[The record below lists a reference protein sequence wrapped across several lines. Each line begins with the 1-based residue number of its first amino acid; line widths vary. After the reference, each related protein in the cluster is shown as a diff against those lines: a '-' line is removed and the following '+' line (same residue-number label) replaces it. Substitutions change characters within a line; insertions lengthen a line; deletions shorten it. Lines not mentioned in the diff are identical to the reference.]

1 MGKVNGNNVS
11 IWVDDATS
19 ACQSI
24 TGWGNSITLSWEAET
39 PEVTTFGN
47 INRERLPDGI
57 QDWELSVDGFWGG
70 DVDEIDALLSGI
82 LGGST
87 FIQLGPGGSDTGNV
101 KYSACAILSSYEIG
115 VELEEAVTFSATFVA
130 RSGSLTRGAWS

>member
-1 MGKVNGNNVS
+1 MPKSNGNNVS
-11 IWVDDATS
+11 LYILDSTGAS
-19 ACQSI
+19 QSI
-24 TGWGNSITLSWEAET
+24 TGWGNSISLSWEAET

-57 QDWELSVDGFWGG
+57 QDWELSFDGFWGG
-70 DVDEIDALLSGI
+70 DSGEIDEILGGI

-87 FIQLGPGGSDTGNV
+87 MIFLGPGGSDSGKTQ
-101 KYSACAILSSYEIG
+101 YSACAILQSYEIG

-130 RSGSLTRGAWS
+130 RSGSLTRGTWS